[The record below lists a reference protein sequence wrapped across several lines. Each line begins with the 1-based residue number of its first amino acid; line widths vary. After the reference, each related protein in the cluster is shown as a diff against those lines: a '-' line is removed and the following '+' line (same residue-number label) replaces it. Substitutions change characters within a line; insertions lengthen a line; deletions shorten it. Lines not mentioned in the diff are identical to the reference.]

1 MKTGILAAVL
11 VAAMAIP
18 SAAQTLNWSG
28 MQENQRHIINAN
40 VSWDYAATVGLG
52 YGYRMETRVPTILS
66 AQFSLPAGEDLVD
79 DFKAKVGGQVRVLQ
93 RGRFQASV
101 AMYGLY
107 RQTTNHLVK
116 LQNFGGEFTGVIGYY
131 RPRWFVAAECGF
143 DKAIVTRIR
152 NSEAMKRLYPDV
164 RDGWYVPTGGNFV
177 VALQTGYSL
186 KSVDFIL
193 KAGKVIDQNLRSSA
207 TVPLTVQFGVNA
219 RF

>member
-1 MKTGILAAVL
+1 MKTNLLA
-11 VAAMAIP
+11 VALLALAIP
-18 SAAQTLNWSG
+18 AAAQTLNWSG

-40 VSWDYAATVGLG
+40 VSWDYAASVGIG
-52 YGYRMETRVPTILS
+52 YGYRMETKVPTVLS
-66 AQFSLPAGEDLVD
+66 AQFSLPAGENKID
-79 DFKAKVGGQVRVLQ
+79 DFKAKLGGQVRVVQ
-93 RGRFQASV
+93 RGKFQATL

-152 NSEAMKRLYPDV
+152 NSEAMKHIYPDV

-177 VALQTGYSL
+177 FALQTGYSFRHA
-186 KSVDFIL
+186 DIIF
-193 KAGKVIDQNLRSSA
+193 KAGKIVDQNLRSTA
-207 TVPLTVQFGVNA
+207 MIPMTFQLGVNA